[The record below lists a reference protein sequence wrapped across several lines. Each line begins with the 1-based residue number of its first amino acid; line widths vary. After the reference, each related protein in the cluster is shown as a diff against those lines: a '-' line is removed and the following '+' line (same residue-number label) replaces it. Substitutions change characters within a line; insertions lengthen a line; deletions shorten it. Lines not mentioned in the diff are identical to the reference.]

1 MARNHFQLMGGQSP
15 RQRIWDAI
23 RAQGNKAFD
32 VRDVTPGDVVTVGV
46 RDYLTGLALAGYLT
60 VTQAGKAPRT
70 PTIYRLA
77 RDAGAEAPRVRKN
90 GEEITGN
97 GDEAMW
103 GAMQALYSF
112 TTRVLAKMSGAKE
125 VTVKNYCRALEK
137 AGYLTVERKAKA
149 GVQMQYRL
157 MRSRVQGPRP
167 PHVTRLKA
175 VYDPNIH
182 AIVWQQNAD
191 DALEESE
198 GAK

>member
-1 MARNHFQLMGGQSP
+1 MASNHFELMGGKSP

-23 RAQGNKAFD
+23 RAMNGKLFD
-32 VRDVTPGDVVTVGV
+32 VRDVTPGDVQTVGV
-46 RDYLTGLALAGYLT
+46 RDYLVGLALAGYLK
-60 VTQAGKAPRT
+60 VVNQGKAPRDAS
-70 PTIYRLA
+70 IYQLA

-90 GEEITGN
+90 GEEISGN
-97 GDEAMW
+97 GNEAMW
-103 GAMQALYSF
+103 GAMQALGSF

-125 VTVKNYCRALEK
+125 ATVKSYCRALEK
-137 AGYLTVERKAKA
+137 AGYLTVERAAKA

-157 MRSRVQGPRP
+157 LKSRVQGPRP

-191 DALEESE
+191 DVVE
-198 GAK
+198 GEDK

>member
-1 MARNHFQLMGGQSP
+1 MPHKPTKLAGGKSP
-15 RQRIWDAI
+15 RQRIWEAI
-23 RAQGNKAFD
+23 RAMSGSFD
-32 VRDVTPGDVVTVGV
+32 VRDVTPSDVATVAA

-60 VTQAGKAPRT
+60 VTQQGKAPRT
-70 PTIYRLA
+70 PTLYKLA

-90 GEEITGN
+90 GEEIAGS

-103 GAMQALYSF
+103 GAMQALGAF

-125 VTVKNYCRALEK
+125 ATVKSYCRALEK
-137 AGYLTVERKAKA
+137 AGYLTVERAAKR

-157 MRSRVQGPRP
+157 LKSRVQGPRP

-182 AIVWQQNAD
+182 QIVWQQNAD

-198 GAK
+198 RI